1 MLCFVRLHSPTSY
14 RRVDKEFYTGSLL
27 KHFSNYGEQ
36 LLELVVI
43 TVVKSDVSGF
53 LRTLRSVKGQ
63 SVNVK
68 WRVVNP
74 KEDIEIREILNHL
87 MIEGVIERLLD
98 DEGAGVYQAM
108 NKAVLEAEPSEW
120 LWFLNAGDEF
130 AADDTYKK
138 VLSKISEGDSRWLFG
153 GHILMAE
160 NGDFLGSRNSP
171 LSVIPQKQLFASDYV
186 SHQGVVMEA
195 GFINELGNFNTG
207 LKIAAD
213 WELIVK
219 ACLVDSG
226 NRIEQPIAVFH
237 MGGLST
243 RGRQISNAELL
254 QLRSE
259 YLSSRYFIKSY
270 SWYLYRGIR
279 NLIVMKLENSFPEGL
294 NLVRKFRL
302 KNKK

>member
-1 MLCFVRLHSPTSY
+1 
-14 RRVDKEFYTGSLL
+14 
-27 KHFSNYGEQ
+27 
-36 LLELVVI
+36 
-43 TVVKSDVSGF
+43 
-53 LRTLRSVKGQ
+53 
-63 SVNVK
+63 
-68 WRVVNP
+68 
-74 KEDIEIREILNHL
+74 
-87 MIEGVIERLLD
+87 
-98 DEGAGVYQAM
+98 
-108 NKAVLEAEPSEW
+108 
-120 LWFLNAGDEF
+120 
-130 AADDTYKK
+130 
-138 VLSKISEGDSRWLFG
+138 
-153 GHILMAE
+153 MAE

-171 LSVIPQKQLFASDYV
+171 LSVIPQKQLFADDYV

-195 GFINELGNFNTG
+195 GFITELGNFNTG

-259 YLSSRYFIKSY
+259 YLSSRYVIKSY

-279 NLIVMKLENSFPEGL
+279 NLIVMKLENSFPDGL

-302 KNKK
+302 KNRR